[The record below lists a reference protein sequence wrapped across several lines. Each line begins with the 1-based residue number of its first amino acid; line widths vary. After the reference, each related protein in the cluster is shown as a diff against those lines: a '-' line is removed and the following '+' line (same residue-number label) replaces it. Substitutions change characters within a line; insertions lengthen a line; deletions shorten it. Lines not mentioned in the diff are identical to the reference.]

1 MVYRQ
6 TLARLSLPA
15 AACLAF
21 EDSANG
27 LAAARAAGLATV
39 VTPNGFT
46 AHHDFR
52 GALRV
57 LPDLSGVTLAALR
70 AWHAE
75 AVHRDT
81 EPRITS

>member
-1 MVYRQ
+1 MVCS
-6 TLARLSLPA
+6 ADAGAPELSA

-27 LAAARAAGLATV
+27 LAAARRGLATV

-81 EPRITS
+81 EPGITS